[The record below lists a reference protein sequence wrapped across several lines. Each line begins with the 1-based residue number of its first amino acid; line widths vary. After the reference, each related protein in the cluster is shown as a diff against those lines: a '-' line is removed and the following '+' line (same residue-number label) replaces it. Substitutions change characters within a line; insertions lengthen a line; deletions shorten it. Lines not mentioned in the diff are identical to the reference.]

1 MVVNYVMMVR
11 VKPTEVLGSGN
22 VKLFCI
28 YFDCLF
34 QASRQ

>member
-11 VKPTEVLGSGN
+11 VKQTEVLGGGT

-28 YFDCLF
+28 NFDCIF
-34 QASRQ
+34 QACRQ